1 MVSEEWSKNGLKFF
15 LYNRKQIAKYT
26 EVPSEETTIRSG
38 VPKGSVLDSLL
49 FLVYIN
55 DIQYWSELISI
66 VLFADVANIVYS
78 RTCLKIWNEI
88 IPFEINKIVDWLNA
102 NTVQKKKIFFLEQQI
117 WNLNI
122 T

>member
-55 DIQYWSELISI
+55 DIQYCSELISI

-117 WNLNI
+117 
-122 T
+122 